1 MNFLK
6 TKYFTPIAFLIF
18 LMPFLRMC
26 ESNKVINTI
35 EHKKENLTEIIA
47 EKGGGFYIGNEV
59 NLNFYEIVFQ
69 PFKMIAEKDFELKF
83 FKDGEFYSIILYSI
97 ILLFSIF
104 MIVFSWRRKFLKV
117 RNLAIANIFLLIIS
131 TLLFIKSGFIDE
143 FEDIKYGMYVFLM
156 YSILIIYIS
165 NKENL
170 TLKNS
175 K

>member
-35 EHKKENLTEIIA
+35 EHKNENLTESIT
-47 EKGGGFYIGNEV
+47 EKGGVFYIGDEV
-59 NLNFYEIVFQ
+59 DLNFYEIAFQ
-69 PFKMIAEKDFELKF
+69 PFKMIAENDFELKF

-97 ILLFSIF
+97 ILLFSIL
-104 MIVFSWRRKFLKV
+104 MIVFSWQRKFLKV
-117 RNLAIANIFLLIIS
+117 SNLAITNIILLIIS
-131 TLLFIKSGFIDE
+131 TLLFIKSGFIDK
-143 FEDIKYGMYVFLM
+143 FSDVKYGLYIFLI
-156 YSILIIYIS
+156 YSILIIYNS

-170 TLKNS
+170 ELKNS